1 MPKVLTSLSDRGRCN
16 RNNNSNSNNHA
27 TPLGRYEL
35 IALLETQA
43 SLVFLFLSAF
53 LAVSKNSLRHVCAFL
68 AIFVGTLII
77 SYYLRWSDCACFATA
92 RRNRRIQMP
101 TLFETRYYDIHTYVC
116 VSRDAKKNIFI
127 YFLPKKLY
135 NNRSIKYSTK
145 RLSLKALLLM
155 LQIFFELYGIITSYE
170 IRSGILPLIILFQ
183 ESLIRYSGTNIVKFR
198 NRFLSSAYH
207 PKTFEETKYLSII

>member
-1 MPKVLTSLSDRGRCN
+1 MECRLKSVLMPKVLTSLSDRGRCN

-77 SYYLRWSDCACFATA
+77 SYYLRWGDCACFATA
-92 RRNRRIQMP
+92 RRNRRIQTP
-101 TLFETRYYDIHTYVC
+101 TLFETRYYDIHMYGVF
-116 VSRDAKKNIFI
+116 REMRRKIFLFI
-127 YFLPKKLY
+127 SCPRNCIIIGY
-135 NNRSIKYSTK
+135 STIKYSPK
-145 RLSLKALLLM
+145 RLFFKALLLM
-155 LQIFFELYGIITSYE
+155 FQIFFELYGIITSYE
-170 IRSGILPLIILFQ
+170 
-183 ESLIRYSGTNIVKFR
+183 Y
-198 NRFLSSAYH
+198 YH
-207 PKTFEETKYLSII
+207 